1 MVELSKD
8 RKSPTWV
15 LTKTDNE
22 GFHRQINLSVEELV
36 ELKEILKTIDYGNE
50 Y

>member
-36 ELKEILKTIDYGNE
+36 ELKELLKTIDYGNE

>member
-36 ELKEILKTIDYGNE
+36 ELKEILKTIDYGNK